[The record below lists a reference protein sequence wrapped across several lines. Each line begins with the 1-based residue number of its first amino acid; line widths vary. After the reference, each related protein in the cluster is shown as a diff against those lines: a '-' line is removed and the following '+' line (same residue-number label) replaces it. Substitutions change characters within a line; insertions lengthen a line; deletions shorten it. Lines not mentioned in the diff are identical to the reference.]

1 MSRPRFGW
9 GFSGDPSDT
18 VHVREP
24 QQQEELV
31 AAELTRIRFEM
42 TAINELAK
50 TGWPLTGRNA
60 GVGKSTSRYFV
71 RQVLKYCS

>member
-1 MSRPRFGW
+1 MSRRRFGW

-18 VHVREP
+18 VHIREP

-50 TGWPLTGRNA
+50 TGWPLPERRG
-60 GVGKSTSRYFV
+60 GKSTSRHFV